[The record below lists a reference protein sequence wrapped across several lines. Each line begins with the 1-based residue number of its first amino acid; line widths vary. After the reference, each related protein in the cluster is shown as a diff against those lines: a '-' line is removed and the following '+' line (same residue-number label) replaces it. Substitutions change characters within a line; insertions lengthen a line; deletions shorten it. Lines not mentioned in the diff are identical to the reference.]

1 MSNGI
6 KCRSLL
12 NSKVI
17 KASYW
22 NKLFFDS
29 NENSFKIKMK
39 KIKHG
44 NLTKQLMYSFKSKV
58 ETTMHSYLPWQTLML
73 TA

>member
-1 MSNGI
+1 MSKGI

-17 KASYW
+17 KVSYW
-22 NKLFFDS
+22 NKYFFDS
-29 NENSFKIKMK
+29 NENSLKIKME

-44 NLTKQLMYSFKSKV
+44 
-58 ETTMHSYLPWQTLML
+58 YLQNN
-73 TA
+73 